1 MSDIIIMECP
11 VCGEKIEFE
20 QWSEYGIGPVEF
32 HISCDNC
39 GYFADM
45 CYSSVYS
52 GIAEGFNEK
61 YKDKVDEL
69 GLNVIPLELVP

>member
-1 MSDIIIMECP
+1 MPDRITMKCP
-11 VCGEKIEFE
+11 VCGEIIEFE

-39 GYFADM
+39 GYFAEM

-52 GIAEGFNEK
+52 GIAEGFDEK

-69 GLNVIPLELVP
+69 GLDVIPFEFVP